1 MQRIRLVLWAMVA
14 AGLVAAGALTVAAIK
29 QPKSAAFVSAGP
41 FGGEFQLVDQNGAP
55 VTEAILRGRPTA
67 LFFGFTH
74 CPDVCPTTLF
84 EMANWIETLGEKAD
98 EMGFVFV
105 TVDPERDT
113 PEIMRDY
120 VGAFSERIIGVTGDP
135 GAVAAMLK
143 EFHIYARKTPLDGGG
158 YTMDHTATVFLLD
171 AEGRL
176 EGTISRQETKET
188 AVAKIERLVA
198 Q

>member
-29 QPKSAAFVSAGP
+29 QPEPAALTSAGP
-41 FGGEFQLVDQNGAP
+41 LGGEFQLVDQNGEP

-84 EMANWIETLGEKAD
+84 EMANWIETLGEKVD
-98 EMGFVFV
+98 DMGFVFV

-113 PEIMRDY
+113 PDIMRDY
-120 VGAFSERIIGVTGDP
+120 VGAFSERITGVTGEP
-135 GAVAAMLK
+135 EAVADMVK
-143 EFHIYARKTPLDGGG
+143 KFHIYARKVPLEGGG

-171 AEGRL
+171 EEGRL

>member
-14 AGLVAAGALTVAAIK
+14 AGLVAAGALTVAAIM
-29 QPKSAAFVSAGP
+29 QPEPAALVSAGP
-41 FGGEFQLVDQNGAP
+41 LGGEFQLVDQNGEP

-84 EMANWIETLGEKAD
+84 EMANWIETLGEKVD
-98 EMGFVFV
+98 DMGFVFV

-120 VGAFSERIIGVTGDP
+120 VGAFSERITGVTGEP
-135 GAVAAMLK
+135 EAVAAMVK
-143 EFHIYARKTPLDGGG
+143 KFHIYARKTPLEGGG

-176 EGTISRQETKET
+176 EGTISMQETKET
-188 AVAKIERLVA
+188 AVANIARLVA

>member
-1 MQRIRLVLWAMVA
+1 MQRIRYVLWAMVA
-14 AGLVAAGALTVAAIK
+14 AGLVAAGALTVAAVK
-29 QPKSAAFVSAGP
+29 RPEPAALASAGP
-41 FGGEFQLVDQNGAP
+41 FGGAFKLVDQNGEP
-55 VTEAILRGRPTA
+55 VTEAILRGQPTA

-84 EMANWIETLGEKAD
+84 EMANWMKVLGPKAD

-113 PEIMRDY
+113 PTVMRDY
-120 VGAFSERIIGVTGDP
+120 VGAFSERIVGVTGEP
-135 GAVAAMLK
+135 EAVAAMLK
-143 EFHIYARKTPLDGGG
+143 EFHIYARKMPLEGGG

-171 AEGRL
+171 EDGAL

-198 Q
+198 E

>member
-1 MQRIRLVLWAMVA
+1 MQRIRIVLWAMVA
-14 AGLVAAGALTVAAIK
+14 AGLVAAGALTVAAMK
-29 QPKSAAFVSAGP
+29 QPETVSLASAGP
-41 FGGEFQLVDQNGAP
+41 FGGEFELVDQNGDP

-84 EMANWIETLGEKAD
+84 EMANWIETLGAKAD
-98 EMGFVFV
+98 DMSFVFV

-113 PEIMRDY
+113 PDIMRDY
-120 VGAFSERIIGVTGDP
+120 VGAFSERITGLTGEP
-135 GAVAAMLK
+135 EAVAAMLK
-143 EFHIYARKTPLDGGG
+143 EFHIYARKVPLEGGD

-171 AEGRL
+171 EDGAL